1 MAAKMRILVAISS
14 YGASQDQ
21 YLLRLVK
28 EYRSMSLDL
37 DIVVL
42 SNVHKEVAPGIEVVV
57 GLPDEKDPWSLV
69 YAHKSLFANR
79 LEDYD
84 LFIHTENDILIT
96 ESHIQAF
103 LRLSAVLH
111 DDEIPGFLRFEVGP
125 AGETNFPD
133 VHASF
138 HWDGQSVVTRDQYTL
153 AYFTNEQAACYL
165 LTREQLR
172 RAIHSGGYLVAPH
185 LGKYGTCES
194 AATDPYTQC
203 GFKKLICISHLDDFL
218 VHHLSNKY
226 VKKLGIERPEFQTLI
241 DTLLEIGRKRAATYS
256 LFPTETKLKRARYS
270 KDYYEPVRSDV
281 VSLIPP
287 KARSVLSLGCGW
299 GATEEA
305 LAKKGLRVVAVPL
318 DSVISSCAEAR
329 GLETVHG
336 DFKTV
341 REKLEGQ
348 RFDCLLVSNVL
359 HLVWDPIAVISSFAS
374 LLSEDSTVIALVPN
388 LLFLPG
394 LRRRIRDDH
403 GFRGLMKGYQETG
416 VHFTSRR
423 VLHKWFK
430 RTGFRVEKI
439 LTFIPKRV
447 AALHQATLGLMDSLL
462 AEDLLVVARKSRT
475 RTSFATSAG
484 MARAIKDA
492 S

>member
-1 MAAKMRILVAISS
+1 MKILVAISS
-14 YGASQDQ
+14 YGTSQDP
-21 YLLRLVK
+21 YLLQLVK
-28 EYRSMSLDL
+28 EYRSMSFDL

-42 SNVHKEVAPGIEVVV
+42 SNIHKEVAPGIEVIV

-69 YAHKSLFANR
+69 YAHKPVFAKR

-96 ESHIQAF
+96 ESHINAF
-103 LRLSAVLH
+103 LKLSAVLH

-133 VHASF
+133 AHASF
-138 HWDGQSVVTRDQYTL
+138 HWDGLSVVTRDQYTL

-172 RAIHSGGYLVAPH
+172 QAISSGGYLVAPH
-185 LGKYGTCES
+185 LGRYGVCES

-203 GFKKLICISHLDDFL
+203 GFKKLICISHLDDYL
-218 VHHLSNKY
+218 VHHMSNKY

-241 DTLLEIGRKRAATYS
+241 DSLFEMGKKRTPTSS
-256 LFPTETKLKRARYS
+256 LFPTQTKLKRSRYS

-281 VSLIPP
+281 VSLVPSD
-287 KARSVLSLGCGW
+287 ARSVLSLGCGW
-299 GATEEA
+299 GAAEEW

-329 GLETVHG
+329 GLETVNG
-336 DFKTV
+336 DFKTA

-348 RFDCLLVSNVL
+348 RFDCLFISNVL
-359 HLVWDPIAVISSFAS
+359 HLVQDPIAVLSSFAS
-374 LLSEDSTVIALVPN
+374 LLSENSTVVALVPN
-388 LLFLPG
+388 TSHLPG

-403 GFRGLMKGYQETG
+403 GIRGVMMGYQETG
-416 VHFTSRR
+416 VHLTSPR
-423 VLHKWFK
+423 VLNRWFK
-430 RTGFRVEKI
+430 RAGFRVERI
-439 LTFIPKRV
+439 LNFLPKRV
-447 AALHQATLGLMDSLL
+447 ETIHRATLGLVDSFL
-462 AEDLLVVARKSRT
+462 ADELLVVARKNCT
-475 RTSFATSAG
+475 QPHLETSAE
-484 MARAIKDA
+484 MTQAV
-492 S
+492 

>member
-1 MAAKMRILVAISS
+1 MRILVAISS
-14 YGASQDQ
+14 YGASQDH
-21 YLLRLVK
+21 YLLQLVK

-37 DIVVL
+37 NIVVL
-42 SNVHKEVAPGIEVVV
+42 SNVHKEVAPGVEVVV

-69 YAHKSLFANR
+69 YAHKSLFAKR

-111 DDEIPGFLRFEVGP
+111 DDEIPGFLRYEVGP

-138 HWDGQSVVTRDQYTL
+138 HWDGQSVVTRNQYTL

-172 RAIHSGGYLVAPH
+172 RAINSGGYLVAPH

-218 VHHLSNKY
+218 VHHMSNKY
-226 VKKLGIERPEFQTLI
+226 VKKLGIERPEFQRLI
-241 DTLLEIGRKRAATYS
+241 DTLLDIGRKRAATFS

-281 VSLIPP
+281 VSLIPST
-287 KARSVLSLGCGW
+287 ARSVLSLGCGW
-299 GATEEA
+299 GATEEW

-341 REKLEGQ
+341 REKLDGQ
-348 RFDCLLVSNVL
+348 QFDCLLISNVL
-359 HLVWDPIAVISSFAS
+359 HLVRDPIAVMSSFS
-374 LLSEDSTVIALVPN
+374 GLLSDDSTVVAVVPN
-388 LLFLPG
+388 LLHPPDLKK
-394 LRRRIRDDH
+394 RIRDDR
-403 GFRGLMKGYQETG
+403 GFRGLIRGYRETG
-416 VHFTSRR
+416 VHFTSRL

-430 RTGFRVEKI
+430 RAGLRIEKVLHTLPQPVES
-439 LTFIPKRV
+439 
-447 AALHQATLGLMDSLL
+447 LHQKTFGLMDSLL
-462 AEDLLVVARKSRT
+462 AGDFLVVASRSRT
-475 RTSFATSAG
+475 LPDLATSAR
-484 MARAIKDA
+484 MTRAVKDA